1 MEGWRLEHED
11 VHDPQSPIVFKGVVF
26 NEMKGVFS
34 ENQNLFMENLLNNLL
49 PSHTYGVCSGGN
61 PSVIPQL
68 TYEMLVDFHQRHY
81 HPSNCRLYSYGNFDF
96 LEHLKFVDQN
106 YLKGYTHC
114 ESYAQRTVVPPEPRW
129 PQARRRHIQGR
140 VDPLAADPAK
150 QSTIA
155 VSYACSDVRD
165 VYESFVLKVVAQLL
179 TDGPNASFY
188 KTLIEPNIGSGYA
201 PGTGFDAQT
210 RDTTF
215 TVGLQGVAERD
226 LATVEALVQQ
236 MLEGCARD
244 GFVRK
249 NIENIL
255 HGIELSI
262 RHQGSDFG
270 LQLMFGVSPLWNH
283 DGDVAAALRTSEHVA
298 TFRRHLDEDPTY
310 LQKVV
315 QKYFLDNTHRLV
327 LTMSPDEQYEVKL
340 QAQEAELLQQKLAQL
355 DEAERKR
362 VYDIGLEL
370 LRDQEQPQDVS
381 CLPTLKIEDISE
393 HCDFLELT
401 ATSSAGIPLQ
411 LCSVPT
417 NKVTYFR

>member
-11 VHDPQSPIVFKGVVF
+11 VHNPQSPIVFKGVVF

-34 ENQNLFMENLLNNLL
+34 ENQNLFMESLLNNLL
-49 PSHTYGVCSGGN
+49 PSHTYGVCSGGD
-61 PSVIPQL
+61 PMVIPQL
-68 TYEMLVDFHQRHY
+68 TYKKLVDFHQRHY

-96 LEHLKFVDQN
+96 LDHLKFVDQN
-106 YLKGYTHC
+106 YLKDYSHC
-114 ESYAQRTVVPPEPRW
+114 ASYAQHSAVPPETRW
-129 PQARRRHIQGR
+129 PEPRRQHIQCR

-155 VSYACSDVRD
+155 VSYACTDVRQ
-165 VYESFVLKVVAQLL
+165 VYDSFVLKVVAQLL

-188 KTLIEPNIGSGYA
+188 RTLIEPNIGSGYA
-201 PGTGFDAQT
+201 PATGYDAQT

-215 TVGLQGVAERD
+215 TVGLQGVHEKD
-226 LATVEALVQQ
+226 FATVEKLVHET
-236 MLEGCARD
+236 LESCVRD
-244 GFVRK
+244 GFDET

-255 HGIELSI
+255 HGIELAI

-270 LQLMFGVSPLWNH
+270 LQLMFGLSSLWNH
-283 DGDVAAALRTSEHVA
+283 DGDIATALRTSEHVA
-298 TFRRHLDEDPTY
+298 TFRQHLKEDPSY

-315 QKYFLDNTHRLV
+315 EKYFLQNTHRLV
-327 LTMSPDEQYEVKL
+327 LTMSPDEQYETQLLAKEN
-340 QAQEAELLQQKLAQL
+340 QLLQQKLAEL
-355 DEAERKR
+355 SEGERKR
-362 VYDIGLEL
+362 IYDVGLEL

-393 HCDFLELT
+393 KCEFPKVTE
-401 ATSSAGIPLQ
+401 ATSAQIPLQ
-411 LCSVPT
+411 VCSVPT

>member
-11 VHDPQSPIVFKGVVF
+11 VHNPQSPVVFKGVVF

-34 ENQNLFMENLLNNLL
+34 ENQTLFMEGLLNNLL
-49 PSHTYGVCSGGN
+49 PSHTYGVCSGGD
-61 PSVIPQL
+61 PMVIPQL
-68 TYEMLVDFHQRHY
+68 TYEKLVEFHQRHY

-96 LEHLKFVDQN
+96 LDHLKFVDQN
-106 YLKGYTHC
+106 YLKDYTHC
-114 ESYAQRTVVPPEPRW
+114 ASYAQRTAVPPETRWLEPR
-129 PQARRRHIQGR
+129 RKHISCR

-155 VSYACSDVRD
+155 VSYACADVRQ

-188 KTLIEPNIGSGYA
+188 KTLIEPNIGSSYA
-201 PGTGFDAQT
+201 PATGYDAQM

-215 TVGLQGVAERD
+215 TVGLQGVNEKDFAK
-226 LATVEALVQQ
+226 VEKLVTET
-236 MLEGCARD
+236 LESCVRD
-244 GFVRK
+244 GFDEK

-255 HGIELSI
+255 HGIELAI

-270 LQLMFGVSPLWNH
+270 LQLMFGLSSLWNH
-283 DGDVAAALRTSEHVA
+283 DGDIAAALRTSEHVA
-298 TFRRHLDEDPTY
+298 TFRKHLKEDPSY

-315 QKYFLDNTHRLV
+315 EKYFLQNTHRLV
-327 LTMSPDEQYEVKL
+327 LTMSPDEQYE
-340 QAQEAELLQQKLAQL
+340 AQMLAKETELVQQKLAEL
-355 DEAERKR
+355 DEDQRKR
-362 VYDIGLEL
+362 IYDKGLEL
-370 LRDQEQPQDVS
+370 LSDQEQPQDVS
-381 CLPTLKIEDISE
+381 CLPTLRIQDISKS
-393 HCDFLELT
+393 CNFPKVQA
-401 ATSSAGIPLQ
+401 ATSAQIPLQ